1 MSLPR
6 VVALLGKTPS
16 KTVSS
21 RSASPPGFSSSSG
34 SLMCL
39 QGQGSS
45 GSVCL
50 HPSLQGQGQADQSS
64 TTPYLYQ
71 RPQLDKPTN
80 KPSTR
85 QGRSQCYQRRPSDTR
100 RTSTSALFSMD
111 SYREFEGLYEVT
123 TPDGEEAP
131 KRPC

>member
-16 KTVSS
+16 KNVSS

-34 SLMCL
+34 SLCL

-45 GSVCL
+45 GSVRL
-50 HPSLQGQGQADQSS
+50 HQSLQGQGQADQSS

-71 RPQLDKPTN
+71 SPQLDEPTN

-85 QGRSQCYQRRPSDTR
+85 QGRGQYLQRRPSDTR

-123 TPDGEEAP
+123 TPDEEEAP

>member
-6 VVALLGKTPS
+6 VVALLGKTPIN
-16 KTVSS
+16 
-21 RSASPPGFSSSSG
+21 PPGFSSSSG
-34 SLMCL
+34 SLCL